1 MDQQSTT
8 IERPWSVKALAIW
21 TVVAIAQSLIQDVG
35 LAQVVVAIGFGGLV
49 AWAVWKGQPWL
60 YTLLLFCALTQ
71 VLILI
76 LQVVFMDLET
86 SRALMY
92 GVVLVILLVLLM
104 HPRTRDYVGQNVQR
118 PVPSGPSQ
126 ATEAQPLGVR
136 RNTIV
141 ALVFLLIAIAIAG
154 TLGVLRIY
162 QMTG

>member
-1 MDQQSTT
+1 MT
-8 IERPWSVKALAIW
+8 IERPWSVKALAMW
-21 TVVAIAQSLIQDVG
+21 TVVAIAQSVIQDVG

-86 SRALMY
+86 SRALIY
-92 GVVLVILLVLLM
+92 GVVLAVLLLLLM
-104 HPRTRDYVGQNVQR
+104 HPRTRDYVGQNVR
-118 PVPSGPSQ
+118 HPVPSGQSLE
-126 ATEAQPLGVR
+126 TGSQPLGVR

-141 ALVFLLIAIAIAG
+141 ALLFLLIAIAIAG
-154 TLGVLRIY
+154 TLGVMRIY
-162 QMTG
+162 QITG

>member
-1 MDQQSTT
+1 M
-8 IERPWSVKALAIW
+8 KALAIW

-35 LAQVVVAIGFGGLV
+35 LVQVVVAIGFGGLV

-86 SRALMY
+86 SRALIY
-92 GVVLVILLVLLM
+92 GVVLAVLLVLLM
-104 HPRTRDYVGQNVQR
+104 HPRTRNYVGQNVQR
-118 PVPSGPSQ
+118 RTVPSGQSLE
-126 ATEAQPLGVR
+126 TGSQPLGVR

-141 ALVFLLIAIAIAG
+141 ALVFLLAAIAIAG
-154 TLGVLRIY
+154 TLGVMRIY
-162 QMTG
+162 QMAG